1 MLSIKKAPA
10 QAVSGETNAGAQEG
24 MSNSIR
30 SSAVREVPARVNS
43 YQKAT
48 CQGPIVVYG
57 GLSCLTHGE
66 YSGMVR
72 GEAENLQQKAR
83 RSLDTGIFYCV
94 HAPEKHGA
102 FTAIHGRVWANTIP
116 FGEIRPPFC
125 CGFRYPAFFASCVR
139 PKNERTTEVP
149 FHD

>member
-10 QAVSGETNAGAQEG
+10 QAVSGETNAGAPEG

-30 SSAVREVPARVNS
+30 SSAFWKVPARVIS

-48 CQGPIVVYG
+48 CQGSIVVYG
-57 GLSCLTHGE
+57 GLSALTHGE

-72 GEAENLQQKAR
+72 GEAENLPKKAR
-83 RSLDTGIFYCV
+83 RSLDAGIFYCV

-116 FGEIRPPFC
+116 FGGICPPFLG
-125 CGFRYPAFFASCVR
+125 GFRHPAFFASCVR
-139 PKNERTTEVP
+139 PKNENS
-149 FHD
+149 